1 MPDNRQSSI
10 VNRPIAVTSLALLVL
25 TLSVWNGLRLGAAI
39 ASWQVLI
46 EYGAKPLYI
55 AISGSAW
62 ALAGI
67 PLFVGLW
74 RGAAWARKMAYITA
88 AGYASWVWFD
98 RLVLQT
104 PHANWPF
111 ALAVTVA
118 LLSFTIITLSL
129 RGSKFFFSKRGA

>member
-25 TLSVWNGLRLGAAI
+25 TFSAWNGFRLGAAI

-55 AISGSAW
+55 AISGSTW

-67 PLFVGLW
+67 TLFVGLW
-74 RGAAWARKMAYITA
+74 WGKVWARKAAFLAA
-88 AGYASWVWFD
+88 AGYAAWYWFD

>member
-1 MPDNRQSSI
+1 MK
-10 VNRPIAVTSLALLVL
+10 RPARVTLLALLVL
-25 TLSVWNGLRLGAAI
+25 TVTAWNALRLGAAI

-46 EYGAKPLYI
+46 EYGAKPLYLVL
-55 AISGSAW
+55 SGAFW
-62 ALAGI
+62 QIIGTTVFI
-67 PLFVGLW
+67 GLW
-74 RGAAWARKMAYITA
+74 WGKVWARKAAFLAA
-88 AGYASWVWFD
+88 AGYAAWYWFD

>member
-10 VNRPIAVTSLALLVL
+10 VNRPIAVTALALLVL
-25 TLSVWNGLRLGAAI
+25 TLSAWNGLRLGAAI

-67 PLFVGLW
+67 PLFVGIW
-74 RGAAWARKMAYITA
+74 RGVAWARKMAYITA

>member
-1 MPDNRQSSI
+1 
-10 VNRPIAVTSLALLVL
+10 
-25 TLSVWNGLRLGAAI
+25 
-39 ASWQVLI
+39 SWQVLI

-67 PLFVGLW
+67 TLFVGLW
-74 RGAAWARKMAYITA
+74 RGKAWARKMAYITA

>member
-1 MPDNRQSSI
+1 MRCLTI

-55 AISGSAW
+55 AISGSTW
-62 ALAGI
+62 ALLGL
-67 PLFVGLW
+67 PLFFGLW
-74 RGAAWARKMAYITA
+74 RGKAWARKMAYITA

-118 LLSFTIITLSL
+118 LLSFTFITLSL
-129 RGSKFFFSKRGA
+129 RGSKFFFSK

>member
-1 MPDNRQSSI
+1 MPDNCRSSI

-25 TLSVWNGLRLGAAI
+25 TLSAWNGLRLGAAI

-55 AISGSAW
+55 AISGSTW

-67 PLFVGLW
+67 PLFAGLW
-74 RGAAWARKMAYITA
+74 RGKAWARKMAYITA

-118 LLSFTIITLSL
+118 LLSFAIITLSL
-129 RGSKFFFSKRGA
+129 RGSKFFFTKRGA